1 MHWSLSYQ
9 GTSNALKNQR
19 VTFKMKKFFAFVA
32 VAMLATTAFAQ
43 GTLKTYGNCCFKL
56 HVYNS
61 NDVMADAS
69 YIVETPNSL
78 VTLEEPLFKTA
89 LTEFNHI
96 VDSIGKPVADRI
108 IDYHE
113 GGNPV
118 NATVRAE
125 GMTKFMTTGAYD
137 AMMQGFHKSFGDK
150 IVDRAKGQTK
160 EIAFGDTLKVD
171 GVDYVF
177 NHGSQSDFP
186 AAAILIGGKY
196 LLQHWAPG
204 KAHMNA
210 LQLANRQAVDAELAA
225 SRKALQSGAEY
236 LLGSHGGFA
245 TKEAMKFKVGYLETL
260 KKLLAENSSSANFV
274 EALKKAYPNLPG
286 EQGLE
291 ALAANLYK

>member
-1 MHWSLSYQ
+1 M
-9 GTSNALKNQR
+9 
-19 VTFKMKKFFAFVA
+19 FKKDMLMKKLFSFVA
-32 VAMLATTAFAQ
+32 AALVATTAFAQ
-43 GTLKTYGNCCFKL
+43 GTLKTYDNCHYKL
-56 HVYNS
+56 YVYNS

-69 YIVETPNSL
+69 YIVETPKHV

-89 LTEFNHI
+89 LAEFNHI

-113 GGNPV
+113 GGNPM

-137 AMMQGFHKSFGDK
+137 AMMQGFHKNFGDK

-171 GVDYVF
+171 GVDFVF
-177 NHGSQSDFP
+177 NHGSRSDFP
-186 AAAILIGGKY
+186 AAAILIGDKY

-210 LQLANRQAVDAELAA
+210 LQLSNRQAVDAELEAN
-225 SRKALQSGAEY
+225 RKALQSGAEY
-236 LLGSHGGFA
+236 FLGSHGGFA
-245 TKEAMKFKVGYLETL
+245 TKEAMEFKVNYLETV
-260 KKLLAENSSSANFV
+260 KRLLAENATSASFV
-274 EALKKAYPNLPG
+274 EALKKAYPGLPG